1 MSAKAPAGN
10 VKRKNGK
17 DATVDIKDKKSG
29 EGFSLYIT
37 HVAAQSCAATQ
48 VPERMLASS
57 PEHLRVLVGARNVGL
72 IVAGACCTECA
83 AVVGS

>member
-10 VKRKNGK
+10 VKRKNGN

-37 HVAAQSCAATQ
+37 HVAAQS
-48 VPERMLASS
+48 
-57 PEHLRVLVGARNVGL
+57 
-72 IVAGACCTECA
+72 
-83 AVVGS
+83 

>member
-1 MSAKAPAGN
+1 MTEDWNAL
-10 VKRKNGK
+10 
-17 DATVDIKDKKSG
+17 
-29 EGFSLYIT
+29 LYLRFERER
-37 HVAAQSCAATQ
+37 TQ
-48 VPERMLASS
+48 PSRDLLASS

>member
-48 VPERMLASS
+48 VPERMLASV
-57 PEHLRVLVGARNVGL
+57 HKTFGLVTCARNW
-72 IVAGACCTECA
+72 E
-83 AVVGS
+83 